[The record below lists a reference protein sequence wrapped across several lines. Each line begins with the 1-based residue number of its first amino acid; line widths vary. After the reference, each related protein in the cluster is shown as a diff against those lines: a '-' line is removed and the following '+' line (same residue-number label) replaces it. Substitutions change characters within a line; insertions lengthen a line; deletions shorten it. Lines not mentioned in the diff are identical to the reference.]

1 MKNLSEYLILE
12 ANPISQLNKEI
23 SQIRRKLMEKWKT
36 KGGYED
42 FGQKELRKLMDKWHY
57 ADIQYDGRV
66 TAREMVAAINDFAN
80 WCETYDG
87 SYGY

>member
-12 ANPISQLNKEI
+12 GDPLRQLNKEI
-23 SQIRRKLMEKWKT
+23 GEIRRKLMAKYKA
-36 KGGYED
+36 KGSQEN

-57 ADIQYDGRV
+57 ADIQYQSSI
-66 TAREMVAAINDFAN
+66 TAREMVEAINDFAN

-87 SYGY
+87 SYVY